1 MNDILSPGY
10 LSPWWHW
17 RRVTVY
23 HDYWWQIITIIAFPQ
38 VTLVLGDSLSF
49 CRHYDLKHYYLKQTI
64 WNIFICQIAEG
75 SNILDITKR
84 LFATRGRHR
93 AFGVLL
99 GLLEYILTF
108 INYLKHSWG
117 VLLKTKCPQNIFL
130 DYKKYEV
137 KIIKKLIGFISK

>member
-1 MNDILSPGY
+1 MVSLRFET
-10 LSPWWHW
+10 LLFE
-17 RRVTVY
+17 T
-23 HDYWWQIITIIAFPQ
+23 DY
-38 VTLVLGDSLSF
+38 
-49 CRHYDLKHYYLKQTI
+49 LKH
-64 WNIFICQIAEG
+64 IFICQMAEG

-108 INYLKHSWG
+108 IKYLKHSWG